1 MSVILRQTRLFELI
15 EPNCNSSKL
24 NMDVRGDV
32 TGVSLNDIKHHHYP
46 KSKEYFCWRLTRYI
60 TDTFHHY

>member
-1 MSVILRQTRLFELI
+1 MSVILKQTSLFELI

-32 TGVSLNDIKHHHYP
+32 TGVSLNDIKHQQ
-46 KSKEYFCWRLTRYI
+46 EYFCWKLTRYI
-60 TDTFHHY
+60 TLDTCHHN